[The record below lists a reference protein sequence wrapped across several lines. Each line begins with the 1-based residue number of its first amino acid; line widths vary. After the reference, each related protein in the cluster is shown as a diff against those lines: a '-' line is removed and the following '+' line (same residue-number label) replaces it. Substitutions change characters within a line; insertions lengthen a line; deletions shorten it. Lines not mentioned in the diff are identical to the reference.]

1 LGGVSALRAAIPRE
15 LAPSLSLGWM
25 AVIPGL
31 IALEKTLPWRRLAT
45 YGTSL
50 LLFGLAGG
58 LLAGAVA

>member
-1 LGGVSALRAAIPRE
+1 
-15 LAPSLSLGWM
+15 M